1 MSKHQ
6 RAPFVALTT
15 LLRRRFSNLEHPD
28 DLVRRGLVLVN
39 EAPTWNPRARVR
51 ADASVRLLRDAPL
64 RGTIKLSHALRAFDL
79 DLTGLTALD
88 LGAAAGGFTLALL
101 DAGARCVYAV
111 DVGVGQLRGV
121 LRNDPRVVNLERT
134 NLSQLSARLV
144 PDPIAMVTMD
154 LSYLSIAGALPQ
166 IDHELLI
173 PGARL
178 VALVKP
184 TYELHAGT
192 LTAGAEDVAEA
203 VLGAKQALVKTGWQ
217 FIRQVPSPIPGANG
231 AIEAF
236 VLAQRPSAAPAR
248 TGVQSE
254 PRRY

>member
-1 MSKHQ
+1 VSKHQ

-15 LLRRRFSNLEHPD
+15 LLRRRFPDLDDPD

-51 ADASVRLLRDAPL
+51 ADASVRLLRSTPL
-64 RGTIKLSHALRAFDL
+64 RGTVKLSHALRAFGL
-79 DLTGLTALD
+79 DVTGLTALD
-88 LGAAAGGFTLALL
+88 LGAAAGGFTQALL
-101 DAGARCVYAV
+101 DGGARRVYAV

-134 NLSQLSARLV
+134 NLSQLSPRLV
-144 PDPIAMVTMD
+144 PDPVEVVTMD
-154 LSYLSIAGALPQ
+154 LSYLSIADALLQVNHQLMVPAA
-166 IDHELLI
+166 E
-173 PGARL
+173 L

-192 LTAGAEDVAEA
+192 LAAQPENVADA
-203 VLGAKQALVKTGWQ
+203 VVGVKHALVETGWQ
-217 FIRQVPSPIPGANG
+217 FVGQVPSPIAGANG
-231 AIEAF
+231 AVEAF
-236 VLAQRPSAAPAR
+236 VLAQRPSATPAR
-248 TGVQSE
+248 TGVRPE